1 MGDAPADE
9 HVAES
14 IASRASPGRAAQR
27 NTPGS
32 LIALTF
38 SRSPPPPHQHL
49 YLRVRSVLQ
58 GSARAPPAAPHRP
71 RTSPRPPPRPRRAS
85 TPKNPRGNGRNQRHQ
100 LADAPQVKMKFSA
113 VIVALVATSA
123 SAFQAPTKTVRGM
136 VRPRRP
142 ASPPRATRRARST
155 DRFRRPSAA
164 RAPPHPRASHP
175 RDPRRP
181 STPRPPR
188 PTRARA
194 RRAPAR
200 AACSTPATRS
210 RSRTSLTPASPSPRR
225 PPSRSTSSPGSRR
238 RHRRLPPPKR
248 ILARH
253 DAQSAPA
260 RTCARWEPPSPPIN
274 RSKCSR
280 TPPSVGVARGTMQR
294 VGSCSASRVG
304 FGSLAV
310 VFTKDHHLKMR
321 APTGPP
327 SS

>member
-1 MGDAPADE
+1 MAVGDAPADE

-71 RTSPRPPPRPRRAS
+71 RTSPRPPSRPRRAS
-85 TPKNPRGNGRNQRHQ
+85 TPKHPRGNGRNQRHQ

-194 RRAPAR
+194 RRAPAP

-238 RHRRLPPPKR
+238 RHRRLPPPQ
-248 ILARH
+248 A
-253 DAQSAPA
+253 DP
-260 RTCARWEPPSPPIN
+260 
-274 RSKCSR
+274 
-280 TPPSVGVARGTMQR
+280 
-294 VGSCSASRVG
+294 
-304 FGSLAV
+304 
-310 VFTKDHHLKMR
+310 R
-321 APTGPP
+321 APRRSERARANLRAVGAAFAPNKP
-327 SS
+327 KQV